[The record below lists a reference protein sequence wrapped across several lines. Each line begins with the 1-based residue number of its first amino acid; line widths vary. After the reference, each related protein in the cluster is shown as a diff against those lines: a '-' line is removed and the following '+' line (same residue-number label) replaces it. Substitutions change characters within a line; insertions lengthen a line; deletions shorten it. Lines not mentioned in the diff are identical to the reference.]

1 VAEKGFTLVG
11 CSGAYQLRY
20 EQSGVQLDT
29 VAHRNHVVVLGEQLA
44 ETLHCVNLLVPA
56 RLGGGGGGSGGLRAT
71 GRKGGVDAAKHDC
84 FRKQSSA
91 EVATVVQSREQQQ
104 QSS

>member
-1 VAEKGFTLVG
+1 
-11 CSGAYQLRY
+11 
-20 EQSGVQLDT
+20 
-29 VAHRNHVVVLGEQLA
+29 VVVLGEQLA
-44 ETLHCVNLLVPA
+44 ETVHCVNLLVPA
-56 RLGGGGGGSGGLRAT
+56 RLGGGGGGGGGSGGLRAT
-71 GRKGGVDAAKHDC
+71 GRKGGVNVAKHDC